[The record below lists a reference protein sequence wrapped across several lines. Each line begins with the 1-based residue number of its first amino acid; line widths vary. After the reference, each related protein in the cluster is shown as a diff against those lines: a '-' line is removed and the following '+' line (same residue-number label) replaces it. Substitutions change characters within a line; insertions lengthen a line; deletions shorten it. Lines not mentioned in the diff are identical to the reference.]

1 MSAFPYFNRHL
12 AEILDVPAD
21 AVPVCTELFTVRQ
34 VSKGEYLMR
43 HGEFSD
49 SLYFVEKGLL
59 RMYTIDRNGREHIV
73 QFAPEG
79 WMVSDRGSLYFGEET
94 IFNIDA
100 IEDSVVLVMRSDFF
114 TELTLHYPQAVS
126 ANELL
131 LQKHIRQLQH
141 RITLLLGATAEER
154 YLDFIKTYPQLLQR
168 APQWMLAS
176 YLGVAPESLSRV
188 RRELA
193 RKKFEI
199 N

>member
-1 MSAFPYFNRHL
+1 MTGFPYFNRHL

-34 VSKGEYLMR
+34 VSKGEYLMH

>member
-21 AVPVCTELFTVRQ
+21 AVPVCTELFTVWQ